1 MITKRS
7 HDEKIIK
14 SQLSVL
20 FTPTSTNPEKE
31 EAYKSIVSINPK
43 RIPYSAISTFIFDKG
58 TKNMSEDLSRTE
70 FEMEYFS
77 KRYLKSLTKYID
89 SICTQKGSCS
99 SSGLCKQCEDSY
111 IVGLKVYEHIELAH
125 NQVKSLFDDHDAKI
139 KELQSAL
146 DMAKDTEK
154 EMRAT
159 VKELEEKS
167 RNITSNYI
175 AILGIF
181 AAALMGAFGGI
192 TGFTSLFEHL
202 KDVALGT
209 ILIVSGLGGLTVVAV
224 LFILL
229 QSIAKLTDRSLGS
242 FDHSVALHLRY
253 PVITTSVL
261 LLVTVSFAGAALN
274 LSLTPPKMSWAG
286 LWWILPIIPL
296 AFMVYFIIKNKKLNI
311 KSSEDEE

>member
-1 MITKRS
+1 MIIKRS
-7 HDEKIIK
+7 QDEETIK
-14 SQLSVL
+14 LKLSVL
-20 FTPTSTNPEKE
+20 FTPTSTDDERE
-31 EAYKSIVSINPK
+31 EAYESIIRINPK
-43 RIPYSAISTFIFDKG
+43 RIPYSAISSFIFDKG
-58 TKNMSEDLSRTE
+58 TKNMSEDFSRTE
-70 FEMEYFS
+70 FEMWYFS
-77 KRYLKSLTKYID
+77 NRYLKSLEKYIQGA
-89 SICTQKGSCS
+89 CKEKGSCS
-99 SSGLCKQCEDSY
+99 NHNLCNQCEGNY

-125 NQVKSLFDDHDAKI
+125 NQVKSLFEDHDAKI
-139 KELQSAL
+139 KQLQSAL

-192 TGFTSLFEHL
+192 TGFTSLFQHL
-202 KDVALGT
+202 DNVALGT

-229 QSIAKLTDRSLGS
+229 QSIARLTDRSLGY

-274 LSLTPPKMSWAG
+274 LSLAPPQISWAG
-286 LWWILPIIPL
+286 FWWVLPIIPFT
-296 AFMVYFIIKNKKLNI
+296 FMVYFIIQNKNLKI
-311 KSSEDEE
+311 KSSKDKE